1 MLESADAGDE
11 KAIIAMGLLNTMH
24 TILAVMEERPEVH
37 QALKPV
43 ILQVRERLHLVGL
56 LDSSSILVD
65 PDHMLLQA
73 IHRIFTNSIME
84 FYEEAMSLS
93 CDLATKHISPDTWKM
108 LEVNLV
114 FTFVSI
120 TIIVAIV
127 VFVDALTVNLFIFY
141 FCR

>member
-1 MLESADAGDE
+1 MLESADVGDE
-11 KAIIAMGLLNTMH
+11 KAITAMGLLNTMH

-65 PDHMLLQA
+65 PDRMLLQA
-73 IHRIFTNSIME
+73 IHHIFTNSIME

-93 CDLATKHISPDTWKM
+93 CDLATSAKTRGRCS
-108 LEVNLV
+108 
-114 FTFVSI
+114 
-120 TIIVAIV
+120 
-127 VFVDALTVNLFIFY
+127 
-141 FCR
+141 R